1 MKKLIIGLILVM
13 LLLVPVACAGEAEP
27 TPEPGPSPMPPPSP
41 AMPPGEEQAYRD
53 TGLPS
58 AEEERM
64 IVRTGDMSLVV
75 DDVVDAVDEIAQLAV
90 NMDGWVVSSR
100 ITGQEQEMRGWISFR
115 VPDEDFEEALA
126 ELRDLAVRV
135 NSESTDSRDVTE
147 EYVDLE
153 SRLKNAEATERQYLA
168 LLDKAD
174 EVEDILKIYDSL
186 SRVRNEIEQIKGRM
200 QYLERITSMSLISV
214 SLEPVATTKPLVRAG
229 WSALEALKSAVRGI
243 AIFGQVLFSIVIGLA
258 IFSPVWVAIL
268 AIIWWWR
275 RRRKRKRQA

>member
-1 MKKLIIGLILVM
+1 MKKLIVGLVLAM
-13 LLLVPVACAGEAEP
+13 LLLVPAACAGA
-27 TPEPGPSPMPPPSP
+27 PESEPSPIPPPSPAP
-41 AMPPGEEQAYRD
+41 AMPPGEERTYKD

-64 IVRTGDMSLVV
+64 IVRTGDISLVV
-75 DDVVDAVDEIAQLAV
+75 DDVIEARDEIARLAV
-90 NMDGWVVSSR
+90 NLDGWVVSSR

-115 VPDEDFEEALA
+115 VPDEEFEAALA

-214 SLEPVATTKPLVRAG
+214 SLEPVGTAKPLVRAG
-229 WSALEALKSAVRGI
+229 WSALEIVKSAVRGI
-243 AIFGQVLFSIVIGLA
+243 VTFGQVLGSVVIWFL